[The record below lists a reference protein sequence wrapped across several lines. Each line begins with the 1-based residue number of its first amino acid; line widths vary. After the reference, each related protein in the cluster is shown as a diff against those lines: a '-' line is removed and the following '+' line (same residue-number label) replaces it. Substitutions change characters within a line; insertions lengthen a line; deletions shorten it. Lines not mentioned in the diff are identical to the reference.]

1 MLVLTFWFGTALLT
15 RGQSPPDKS
24 GVKPNVISLPSGA
37 GSIEGLGESFE
48 PHLNSGGSTYGMPIA
63 LPPGRAGLA
72 PSIRLD
78 YNSNTGNGVCGIGW
92 ALESL
97 SIKRQTDKGFPEYN
111 SGDTFVFQGEELVP
125 LSGQGEDW
133 RCENERGFQRLRR
146 IDSDA
151 DGAADAWEVT
161 ERNGTRHTLGRF
173 RGQNNR
179 WSVVEHPEKGAQG
192 AFDRTYCWVVDTT
205 TDLHGNRIEY
215 EYTLRTGILYPSRIT
230 YGHLAGAVHE
240 IIFEYEERPD
250 VFEDYRPTFS
260 ARLDH
265 RLRRIEVRSQGQL
278 VRAYN
283 LAYSYQPGDLLPDV
297 AAVQAT
303 YLDLGV
309 TLLKRVVQL
318 DRTGTDANYLP
329 PLIFVYSGLDLTKAE
344 QRAFASP
351 PELDLAEP
359 NGRVQLA
366 DLDGDALPDLFATSA
381 EGAAA
386 VQRVCLNRGET
397 RASGAPK
404 IVFAPSKQ
412 VIGSS
417 PVDLAEPNTVI
428 HDPKGKGLV
437 DISTLSDDGPN
448 KRLETFGNRARLD
461 VVNEERLGFNQ
472 EFFEAATLENPPSFV
487 SYNQVRTRQ
496 VDINFDKR
504 GDFVNLEPS
513 LGAMKV
519 NTFYLARGG
528 RWAVGESI
536 LPPSY
541 PIANTFEGADGQPN
555 PRVHLADMNGD
566 RLLDLVCLTPQ
577 PGGGGQRITVSYWA
591 LCGLG
596 RYAEERTVP
605 PAASDTFDL
614 GEADLRD
621 VMIDD
626 FTGDG
631 LADIIVLT
639 AGPQSV
645 LTLRVNIA
653 GQRWSSPYVRSGLP
667 RYAPRDQTSPTV
679 LRFADLNANG
689 SLDLVF
695 RNTSPQSSWD
705 YIELLPAGT
714 PSLLVQTDNSLGK
727 RTSIVY
733 GSAAEDEQQ
742 AREAGHPWRTFAPVA
757 LQVVRRIRTAGG
769 QDLNGDGHEDVVVAE
784 FRYRDPYYDGFERE
798 FRGFAFAQR
807 IDYGDDFLFDP
818 VSGLMNVSSGW
829 NPARTP
835 TGQLSGPSLVTR
847 YRFHTGAADQTDNDD
862 YGAVPPIMRL
872 IDELTEKA
880 GREEEVL
887 KGLQWIQET
896 VDPVVLHSAPDG
908 GFDAG
913 CEAATTASTPEA
925 RGKLTPD
932 AYVYTRA
939 SQEWTV
945 RRLYRS
951 TEALPYFAD
960 QDANGVLEDYQLL
973 PVAPT
978 PPGRF
983 EARGTTVVPGN
994 GRSVSFAIVGKVTTE
1009 VREANGLLADA
1020 LGYPLH
1026 AAIRTMRSFD
1036 YDDYGNPTAL
1046 REFGIDGGTIDDE
1059 RFMITTY
1066 AHGGNALS
1074 LWVIDRPDTVN
1085 VTDENGGFVA
1095 RKSHFYD
1102 GAAFEGAQGQIEHR
1116 ALLSRTVEYAS
1127 TNRTIQA
1134 TRSKFDAH
1142 GNIIETRDPV
1152 GNVRQITWDPVFQ
1165 TYPIT
1170 ETIVVGGGAPDLAIN
1185 VAYDTGFGLV
1195 TNSTDFNGNLTTY
1208 HYDSF
1213 ARLVK
1218 IVRPGD
1224 TVALPTLTFEY
1235 QPADPI
1241 RGRAFVYDS
1250 AGNLTVSAV
1259 PVGSL
1264 SRVTTRQLEISGQP
1278 GEYVRF
1284 VFSDGSGNSI
1294 ANVEEGETAG
1304 TWIVKQATSYNLRRK
1319 PQSQWLPF
1327 QISSAGIPQFT
1338 ALWPAGRPPAT
1349 DGVNPAIVSSDIFYD
1364 AAGREI
1370 RTVAPLETWGGARRE
1385 SAVQYLPFQKRLF
1398 DEEDLRSSSP
1408 HFGTPHVHSFDGLN
1422 RLLTVE
1428 ELVKINDAGLAG
1440 PLTNWVTEYRYDLN
1454 DQLTRIKDSQGNIRT
1469 MAFDGLKRMTN
1480 ISDPNR
1486 GQLIFVYDD
1495 ASNVRQT
1502 VDAKDQR
1509 IVFTYDGINR
1519 IKTEDY
1525 QDGGPLGFDVEYFY
1539 DLPRSDLDLGDGTK
1553 GTASNTKG
1561 QLAFVRDLSGETHLS
1576 YDFRGRTEWEVKRIP
1591 DRLHGQLISYRT
1603 RFAYDGAD
1611 RLEVLTFPDGD
1622 QLQHSYNTRNLLS
1635 RIHGAT
1641 LGDVIGAITYRPSGQ
1656 PFNIRYGNLT
1666 VTSHEYDPRLRLTR
1680 LQTTNRESAR
1690 LIDFAYAFDG
1700 ASNVERI
1707 EDQRNLTGL
1716 PEAAQRFNTQ
1726 ILNYDSLYRLSRVEY
1741 PRLGTAT
1748 TNHVAYRYDR
1758 IGNMLEQAS
1767 DIIHDEN
1774 GLPMANLGALDS
1786 GGTAGRFNRSG
1797 RNRGEPAGPHAL
1809 TSITRS
1815 QSASRHYEYDD
1826 NGNMTSLDGLSCKW
1840 DFKDR
1845 LVGVENEQMRAIYD
1859 YDYADRR
1866 TTKTIH
1872 WKHAGPDKGTAVS
1885 SLNPAWRVTTTH
1897 YVNRY
1902 FEVREHDALVKYV
1915 WNGQT
1920 RVARVTGTFGAASRI
1935 QHLRLQEGWNHVCLT
1950 VGGQFPV
1957 LAPENNSDIGAC
1969 AYWSETAG
1977 GNGLV
1982 AVTVSNSLPAGSV
1995 LWIYARRDMTVI
2007 LVGTPAPQ
2015 ALPNL
2020 TGDSQFVG
2028 NVLAEPVDVSSVF
2041 PTNAWVARFLSDA
2054 SAWRYRFP
2062 AGSGLTVLNNVPNWL
2077 LPGDAVWTTSGTAG
2091 PIGTEGN
2098 ALQVRYYHQD
2108 HLGST
2113 STTTGQNGQLL
2124 EETANYPFGQS
2135 RHRYLLGASIEPYS
2149 FTQKERDEESE
2160 LSYFEARFCYTR
2172 LGRFLSHDPFH
2183 KANIDKLVSRPSKLN
2198 PYGYA
2203 LNNPLKYVDPSGL
2216 TDEAATQGPATTST
2230 SGESTQT
2237 KTGAETAT
2245 SQTTTDAAATT
2256 KAELVI
2262 SVTGEQTG
2270 KDGVKMGTGTY
2281 TLTKSDGTADTGY
2294 IMIPADKIYTTTDD
2308 PAEATK
2314 NSGANRT
2321 SGDNSP
2327 MEVIR
2332 LDSEKKN
2339 QRYRDIHKGNEAK
2352 NTAGCWLVGKD
2363 APKNAFL
2370 GSSQKAFDIIYKA
2383 FEKGGVVTITDD
2395 RSTPATPQ
2403 EQPVAP

>member
-1 MLVLTFWFGTALLT
+1 MLVFTFWLGTALPS
-15 RGQSPPDKS
+15 RCQSPPDKS

-48 PHLNSGGSTYGMPIA
+48 PRLNTGGSTYGMPIA

-72 PSIRLD
+72 PSVRLD

-92 ALESL
+92 ALEFL

-146 IDSDA
+146 IDSDS
-151 DGAADAWEVT
+151 DGAPDAWEVT

-192 AFDRTYCWVVDTT
+192 AFDRTYCWMVDTT

-240 IIFEYEERPD
+240 IVFEYEDRPD
-250 VFEDYRPTFS
+250 VFDDYRPTFS
-260 ARLDH
+260 ARLDR

-318 DRTGTDANYLP
+318 DRAGTDANYLP

-412 VIGSS
+412 VLGSS

-437 DISTLSDDGPN
+437 DMSTLSDDGPN

-541 PIANTFEGADGQPN
+541 SIANTFEGTDGQPN

-577 PGGGGQRITVSYWA
+577 SGGGGQRITVSYWA

-653 GQRWSSPYVRSGLP
+653 GQRWSSPYARSGLP
-667 RYAPRDQTSPTV
+667 RYAPRDQTSPTI

-733 GSAAEDEQQ
+733 GSAAEDEQL
-742 AREAGHPWRTFAPVA
+742 AREAGHPWRTFAPIA

-829 NPARTP
+829 NRVRTP

-862 YGAVPPIMRL
+862 YGAIPPIMRL

-887 KGLQWIQET
+887 KGLQTIQEA

-913 CEAATTASTPEA
+913 CEAATAATIPEA

-945 RRLYRS
+945 RRLYRPA
-951 TEALPYFAD
+951 EALPYFAD

-983 EARGTTVVPGN
+983 ETQGTAVVSGN
-994 GRSVSFAIVGKVTTE
+994 GRSVSFAFVGKVTTE
-1009 VREANGLLADA
+1009 VREANGLLGDA

-1026 AAIRTMRSFD
+1026 AAMRTMRSFD

-1046 REFGIDGGTIDDE
+1046 RDFGIDGGTIDDE
-1059 RFMITTY
+1059 RFITTTY
-1066 AHGGNALS
+1066 THGGNALS
-1074 LWVIDRPDTVN
+1074 LWIINRPDTVTT
-1085 VTDENGGFVA
+1085 TDEQGAFVA
-1095 RKSHFYD
+1095 RRIYFYD
-1102 GAAFEGAQGQIEHR
+1102 GSPFEGSQGQIQNR
-1116 ALLSRTVEYAS
+1116 ALLHRTVEHIDA
-1127 TNRTIQA
+1127 TGTIQA
-1134 TRSKFDAH
+1134 SRSRFDNF
-1142 GNIIETRDPV
+1142 GNVVESRDPV
-1152 GNVRQITWDPVFQ
+1152 GNTRHVAWDSVFQ
-1165 TYPIT
+1165 TYPVS
-1170 ETIVVGGGAPDLAIN
+1170 ETIVVGGGSPDLVVTAG
-1185 VAYDTGFGLV
+1185 YDLGYGAV
-1195 TNSTDFNGNLTTY
+1195 TSSTDFNGNVNTY
-1208 HYDSF
+1208 QYDSF
-1213 ARLVK
+1213 GRLVK

-1224 TVALPTLTFEY
+1224 TATLPTLAFEY

-1250 AGNLTVSAV
+1250 AGNLTVNAV
-1259 PVGSL
+1259 PVGSV
-1264 SRVTTRQLEISGQP
+1264 SRVTTRQREISGQT
-1278 GEYVRF
+1278 GEYVTC
-1284 VFSDGSGNSI
+1284 VFSEGRGKNV
-1294 ANVEEGETAG
+1294 AHVEEGEVAG
-1304 TWIVKQATSYNLRRK
+1304 TWIVKQATSYNLRLTA
-1319 PQSQWLPF
+1319 QSQWLPF
-1327 QISSAGIPQFT
+1327 QISSAAIPQFP
-1338 ALWPAGRPPAT
+1338 AIWAAGRPPAT
-1349 DGVNPAIVSSDIFYD
+1349 DGINPAIVSMDMFYD
-1364 AAGREI
+1364 PTGREI
-1370 RTVAPLETWGGARRE
+1370 RTVAAPETWGGPRRQT
-1385 SAVQYLPFQKRLF
+1385 ATQYLPFQKRIF
-1398 DEEDLRSSSP
+1398 DEEDLRTGSP
-1408 HFGTPHVHSFDGLN
+1408 HFGTPHIQLSDGLE
-1422 RLLTVE
+1422 RLIAVE
-1428 ELVKINDAGLAG
+1428 EVAKLTDSGDPG
-1440 PLTNWVTEYRYDLN
+1440 PATNWLTEYGYDLN
-1454 DQLTRIKDSQGNIRT
+1454 DQLTRIRDSQGNVKT

-1480 ISDPNR
+1480 MNDPDR
-1486 GQLIFVYDD
+1486 GRMTFAYDE
-1495 ASNVRQT
+1495 ASNLRET
-1502 VDAKDQR
+1502 VDAKGQR
-1509 IVFTYDGINR
+1509 IVYTYDGANR
-1519 IKTEDY
+1519 VKTEDY
-1525 QDGGPLGFDVEYFY
+1525 QDGGPRQFDVEYFY
-1539 DLPRSDLDLGDGTK
+1539 DLPQSGVDLGDGTT
-1553 GTASNTKG
+1553 GTANHTKG
-1561 QLAFVRDLSGETHLS
+1561 QLAYVRDLSGETHFS
-1576 YDFRGRTEWEVKRIP
+1576 YDARGRAEWELKRIP
-1591 DRLHGQLISYRT
+1591 DRLHGQLISFRT
-1603 RFAYDGAD
+1603 RFAYGHGD
-1611 RLEVLTFPDGD
+1611 RLERLTYPDGD
-1622 QLQHSYNTRNLLS
+1622 QVTYSYNARTLLTRIL
-1635 RIHGAT
+1635 GAS
-1641 LGDVIGAITYRPSGQ
+1641 LGNVIESIDYRPSGQ
-1656 PFNIRYGNLT
+1656 IFKIRYGDR
-1666 VTSHEYDPRLRLTR
+1666 VATSHGYDPRLRLTN
-1680 LQTTNRESAR
+1680 QETTNSQSAR
-1690 LIDFAYAFDG
+1690 LIDLAYVFDS
-1700 ASNVERI
+1700 ASNIERI
-1707 EDQRNLTGL
+1707 EDRRDLTGS
-1716 PEAAQRFNTQ
+1716 PDGAKRFNSQ
-1726 ILNYDSLYRLSRVEY
+1726 VFSYDNVYRLTRAEY
-1741 PRLGTAT
+1741 PHFGSTA

-1758 IGNMLEQAS
+1758 IGNMLTQTS
-1767 DIIHDEN
+1767 DIVHEEE
-1774 GLPMANLGALDS
+1774 GLPVVNLGTMDFGAA
-1786 GGTAGRFNRSG
+1786 AGRLNRSG
-1797 RNRGEPAGPHAL
+1797 RNPGEPPGPHAL
-1809 TSITRS
+1809 TSIRNS
-1815 QSASRHYEYDD
+1815 QLAVRNYEYDD
-1826 NGNMTSLDGLSCKW
+1826 NGNMTSLDGLRCEW
-1840 DFKDR
+1840 DFNDR
-1845 LVGVENEQMRAIYD
+1845 LSGVEDQKMRAFYT
-1859 YDYADRR
+1859 YDYAHRR
-1866 TTKTIH
+1866 ITKTIH
-1872 WKHAGPDKGTAVS
+1872 WKSPSPDKGTQVS
-1885 SLNPAWRVTTTH
+1885 PLDPAWRTTTTH

-1902 FEVREHDALVKYV
+1902 FEVREHDAPIKYI
-1915 WNGQT
+1915 WNGDT
-1920 RVARVTGTFGAASRI
+1920 RVARLTAALGAATRI
-1935 QHLRLQEGWNHVCLT
+1935 QHLRLQEGWNNVCIT
-1950 VGGQFPV
+1950 VGGTFPV
-1957 LAPENNSDIGAC
+1957 LDRANNSDIGAC
-1969 AYWSETAG
+1969 AYWSQTAG
-1977 GNGLV
+1977 GSGLIE
-1982 AVTVSNSLPAGSV
+1982 VTASTGVLPGSV
-1995 LWIYARRDMTVI
+1995 LWIYARRAMTVM
-2007 LVGTPAPQ
+2007 LVGTPGPPL
-2015 ALPNL
+2015 LPDL
-2020 TGDSQFVG
+2020 TGNSQFVG
-2028 NVLAEPVDVSSVF
+2028 NVLTDPLDLRAIF
-2041 PTNAWVARFLSDA
+2041 GPTPWLARFDTAGYRWRYQYPLGHSLNSLSDA
-2054 SAWRYRFP
+2054 P
-2062 AGSGLTVLNNVPNWL
+2062 KLL
-2077 LPGDAVWTTSGTAG
+2077 LPGEAVWTTGGPAG
-2091 PIGTEGN
+2091 PIGTQ
-2098 ALQVRYYHQD
+2098 LSTLTVRYYHQN

-2113 STTTGQNGQLL
+2113 AIVADQNGEVI
-2124 EETANYPFGQS
+2124 EETANYAFGAVRNS
-2135 RHRYLLGASIEPYS
+2135 FKTRSVADEAYG
-2149 FTQKERDEESE
+2149 FTQKERDSESQ
-2160 LSYFEARFCYTR
+2160 LHYFEARYLAANLARFVRADPLACAMPGSWKSSPQKLNIYAYAQNR
-2172 LGRFLSHDPFH
+2172 PLVLLDPLGMDSIDDFAKKVNELLATNSDDSKNYRVTVPKDTNPDRGYRTGEKQAELAMKGEKTTKTLASAHIAKQAKDLW
-2183 KANIDKLVSRPSKLN
+2183 IDKKEGGKWVSLSGDDVDSLVKEGNAVGDQL
-2198 PYGYA
+2198 
-2203 LNNPLKYVDPSGL
+2203 
-2216 TDEAATQGPATTST
+2216 
-2230 SGESTQT
+2230 
-2237 KTGAETAT
+2237 ETAFN
-2245 SQTTTDAAATT
+2245 SAFKEVKAAYSVKGKQEMSRDWDALHIQTATEGPGYEDAEVQ
-2256 KAELVI
+2256 KGLKKFKELLGVQKDVNPSAEKELKHLK
-2262 SVTGEQTG
+2262 EE
-2270 KDGVKMGTGTY
+2270 
-2281 TLTKSDGTADTGY
+2281 TA
-2294 IMIPADKIYTTTDD
+2294 K
-2308 PAEATK
+2308 
-2314 NSGANRT
+2314 
-2321 SGDNSP
+2321 
-2327 MEVIR
+2327 
-2332 LDSEKKN
+2332 
-2339 QRYRDIHKGNEAK
+2339 
-2352 NTAGCWLVGKD
+2352 
-2363 APKNAFL
+2363 
-2370 GSSQKAFDIIYKA
+2370 
-2383 FEKGGVVTITDD
+2383 
-2395 RSTPATPQ
+2395 
-2403 EQPVAP
+2403 